1 MGENFPGA
9 FDNNFRGFDIRV
21 EAVFITGFMRLVYTS
36 ELLTEPIAEEL
47 RKKGWE
53 TATVSNPGAE
63 LAAGKA
69 DAAIAPALDYG
80 RHLGLADYALVPDF
94 GIITH
99 GIAGLIR
106 IAFPAGRE
114 SLSSIA
120 VRSLGSASTIL
131 AGILLIEKH
140 GIEPDFVEVA
150 EEADL
155 QVMFEAADGAVLSGD
170 EAIRSLPHYQMALD
184 LSDEWEDL
192 TDAPLPYMLAW
203 GRVGHMPQERID
215 ELLQA
220 RDQMVLT
227 FPDRIATSEDAEGLQ
242 LIYERYLSGS
252 IQFSL
257 SREEATDV
265 LTPLFHYQF

>member
-1 MGENFPGA
+1 
-9 FDNNFRGFDIRV
+9 
-21 EAVFITGFMRLVYTS
+21 MRLVYTS

-47 RKKGWE
+47 RRKGWE
-53 TATVSNPGAE
+53 TIASENPGADVV
-63 LAAGKA
+63 AGKA
-69 DAAIAPALDYG
+69 EVAIGSALDYS
-80 RHLGLADYALVPDF
+80 RHLGLTDYALVPDF
-94 GIITH
+94 GIITY

-106 IAFPAGRE
+106 ITFPPGRE

-120 VRSLGSASTIL
+120 VHSLNSASTIL

-140 GIEPDFVEVA
+140 GIEPNFVEVS
-150 EEADL
+150 EDADL

-170 EAIRSLPHYQMALD
+170 SAINSLPHHSMALD

-192 TDAPLPYMLAW
+192 TDAPLPYTLAW
-203 GRVGHMPQERID
+203 GRTGHVPSESID
-215 ELLQA
+215 ELLKA

-227 FPDRIATSEDAEGLQ
+227 FPDRIAQSESPEGLQ

-257 SREEATDV
+257 PREEASNI
-265 LTPLFHYQF
+265 LTPLFHYPFYHGIISDIPTVKFLDELPETPAEGDE